1 MAFLYGPC
9 GNKGLPLEF
18 AHDHLTGPQLAAL
31 TSHMIEVNNKAIAT
45 SCRSLQQPQVPSPSM
60 DLDGAIQILEA
71 SANTTTPTAIQA
83 LDKLIRFISWQRVLV
98 SRLQVAQSMLS
109 TQGRTAY
116 EELRPTLDKLYAPQ
130 FCKKSVGG
138 VAVPSNNRL
147 RAAVA
152 FAAEAIICHV
162 RRCPLRVDPNLTTTT
177 EIIGVL
183 NSSTSSAARDAMG
196 VLEQHFP
203 GYVDTATEQA
213 VRLLEARHIITRL
226 TSQLFEVLA
235 VPAPECLF
243 SERVLVENG
252 CVK

>member
-98 SRLQVAQSMLS
+98 SRLQVAQSMFS
-109 TQGRTAY
+109 TQGGRHEAA
-116 EELRPTLDKLYAPQ
+116 LPPAWHSAGR
-130 FCKKSVGG
+130 
-138 VAVPSNNRL
+138 VACCQPGWTGWPR
-147 RAAVA
+147 RA
-152 FAAEAIICHV
+152 
-162 RRCPLRVDPNLTTTT
+162 L
-177 EIIGVL
+177 G
-183 NSSTSSAARDAMG
+183 
-196 VLEQHFP
+196 
-203 GYVDTATEQA
+203 
-213 VRLLEARHIITRL
+213 
-226 TSQLFEVLA
+226 
-235 VPAPECLF
+235 
-243 SERVLVENG
+243 
-252 CVK
+252 